1 VDADDVGAVVLDGV
15 RVAEDDAVFV
25 VCRRRPAAHGVVEPL
40 DGVADAL
47 VEGAVLAVAARGW
60 AGFRVV
66 PGPAL
71 DVRLS
76 RRG

>member
-40 DGVADAL
+40 
-47 VEGAVLAVAARGW
+47 EGAVLAVAARGW